1 MSLAARLNTDRELLF
16 GVFESW
22 IRWRYGDV
30 LGTAFV
36 GVSAPKQLPSAVGR
50 WAMKHR
56 DAVWQLIWFERNA
69 VLCGLA
75 PTDPYTDTDQF
86 AVVQHTSRGV
96 TTEAVFACMVDGSW
110 RYLP

>member
-16 GVFESW
+16 GLLESW
-22 IRWRYGDV
+22 IRWRYGEV
-30 LGTAFV
+30 RGTAFV
-36 GVSAPKQLPSAVGR
+36 AVSAPKQLPSAVGR

-56 DAVWQLIWFERNA
+56 DAVWQLIWFESNA

-75 PTDPYTDTDQF
+75 PMDPYTDADQF

-96 TTEAVFACMVDGSW
+96 TTEAVFACMDDGSW
-110 RYLP
+110 RHLP